1 MQGRYAVVDLF
12 AGPGGLAEGFSSFQA
27 KDQSRPFKIA
37 LSVEKEKAAHS
48 TLLLRSFLR
57 QFERGYPQQYYDFL
71 NNNTA
76 EPDWQSI
83 YPTEWSAACTE
94 AQWLTLGD
102 GSADE
107 FLDRRLREIRKAHGD
122 DTIVIGGP
130 PCQAYSL
137 VGRARNSGSATYVAK
152 DDSRHYLYQAYID
165 ILNRLRPAAFIMEN
179 VKGMLS
185 SSVDGVPIFSKI
197 LGDLRAAAGADSYR
211 LLALSPQR
219 HASGRLA
226 LEPVPSDFVLRAE
239 DFGVPQARHR
249 VIILGLRRD
258 LADRIDETVLNAAR
272 LTRQDRRAR
281 VCDVLTGMPLLRS
294 GLSRGNDSIEAWQKA
309 VASGARDILGSP
321 SGLPLQQEKELRAI
335 VQGVLSG
342 AMPTDRKA
350 RRPNGF
356 GGDCPPSLADWLG
369 ESALEILPNNET
381 RGHMPSDLGRY
392 LFAAAFGKVT
402 GRSPKADDF
411 PETLAPAHR
420 NWETGKFS
428 DRFRV
433 QIDAGPSTTVTSHI
447 SKDGHYFIHPDPD
460 QCRSL
465 TVREAARLQT
475 FPDNYFFKGNRT
487 EQFVQV
493 GNAVPP
499 YLAMQIA
506 DKLHDLLIAARKGE
520 ATGQKHGEAL
530 GSLPISV
537 NLLTQVSG

>member
-12 AGPGGLAEGFSSFQA
+12 AGPGGLAEGFSSFRA
-27 KDQSRPFKIA
+27 GDQSRPFKIA
-37 LSVEKEKAAHS
+37 LSIEKEKAAHS

-57 QFERGYPQQYYDFL
+57 QFEHGYPSQYYDFL
-71 NNNTA
+71 NGNTD

-83 YPTEWSAACTE
+83 YPDEWSAASTE
-94 AQWLTLGD
+94 AQCLTLGD
-102 GSADE
+102 GSAND
-107 FLDRRLREIRKAHGD
+107 FLDRRIGEIREMHGD

-137 VGRARNSGSATYVAK
+137 VGRARNSGSATYIAK

-197 LGDLRAAAGADSYR
+197 LGDLRAAAGAESYR

-219 HASGRLA
+219 HSSGRLA

-239 DFGVPQARHR
+239 DFGIPQARHR
-249 VIILGLRRD
+249 VIIMGLRHD
-258 LADRIDETVLNAAR
+258 LADRIDENVMSAAR
-272 LTRQDRRAR
+272 LTQQNRRAR
-281 VCDVLTGMPLLRS
+281 VCDVLTGMPSLRS
-294 GLSRGNDSIEAWQKA
+294 GLSRGNDSIQAWQEG
-309 VASGARDILGSP
+309 VASGARDILSSD
-321 SGLPLQQEKELRAI
+321 SGLSPQREKELRAI

-342 AMPTDRKA
+342 TMPTQRKA

-356 GGDCPPSLADWLG
+356 GENCPPSLADWLG
-369 ESALEILPNNET
+369 DSALEVLPNNET

-392 LFAAAFGKVT
+392 LFAAAFGKIT
-402 GRSPKADDF
+402 GRSPKAEDF

-420 NWETGKFS
+420 NWVTGKFS

-433 QIDAGPSTTVTSHI
+433 QIDTGPSTTVTSHI
-447 SKDGHYFIHPDPD
+447 SKDGHYFIHPDPK

-475 FPDNYFFKGNRT
+475 FPDNYFFKGNPDFCPRSANDDG
-487 EQFVQV
+487 V
-493 GNAVPP
+493 
-499 YLAMQIA
+499 
-506 DKLHDLLIAARKGE
+506 
-520 ATGQKHGEAL
+520 
-530 GSLPISV
+530 SL
-537 NLLTQVSG
+537 TA